1 MILAGDIGATKT
13 LLALVD
19 QKSSQSV
26 IEKIYPSQNYARFE
40 DLLIDFKA
48 VIADLLKNSPL
59 TAAGFGVAGPVVG
72 ERCETT
78 NLPWIITVS
87 GLRELLGCQRV
98 FLINDLEAVGY
109 AIPLLSQQELSPLNP
124 NASQSN
130 GHAALIAAG
139 TGLGEA
145 LLYWDGK
152 RFRVMASEG
161 GNVDFAPRNELQIEL
176 LRYWQA
182 QLPYVSY
189 EHLSSGP
196 GLLRIY
202 QFLRAKG
209 YGQEPA
215 WLSQRLQEEDP
226 SAVIAQV
233 ALAKENELCMQA
245 LEQFVLIYGA
255 EAGNLALKAMA
266 LGGIYLGGGIA
277 PKILPKLHE
286 GSFMQAFIDKG
297 PFTHLLSSI
306 PVQVILNPKA
316 GLLGAIKIANLN
328 GGVQSEALHHFNGE

>member
-124 NASQSN
+124 NASQVKWSCRA
-130 GHAALIAAG
+130 HCSW
-139 TGLGEA
+139 
-145 LLYWDGK
+145 YWFG
-152 RFRVMASEG
+152 RGV
-161 GNVDFAPRNELQIEL
+161 
-176 LRYWQA
+176 
-182 QLPYVSY
+182 
-189 EHLSSGP
+189 
-196 GLLRIY
+196 
-202 QFLRAKG
+202 
-209 YGQEPA
+209 
-215 WLSQRLQEEDP
+215 
-226 SAVIAQV
+226 
-233 ALAKENELCMQA
+233 
-245 LEQFVLIYGA
+245 
-255 EAGNLALKAMA
+255 
-266 LGGIYLGGGIA
+266 
-277 PKILPKLHE
+277 
-286 GSFMQAFIDKG
+286 
-297 PFTHLLSSI
+297 
-306 PVQVILNPKA
+306 VIL
-316 GLLGAIKIANLN
+316 GWQEISGN
-328 GGVQSEALHHFNGE
+328 GVGGRKCGFCAA